1 MFEAVIAFS
10 GGLLLA
16 ALAAIALIRVLI
28 ASTGPLIYRHL
39 PVPRTGINSYDYRF
53 ATPFSNINASMFQLI
68 SRTCVADKD
77 FIEMGQA
84 DHGDSLLEVSLPSL
98 PSSYRRFLPR
108 RHERMFHRTSASL
121 HPEVCLFQT
130 GRIRTRPEG
139 NTGWGLIPSSAAV
152 NMYLRL

>member
-28 ASTGPLIYRHL
+28 ASTGPLIYRPL
-39 PVPRTGINSYDYRF
+39 TVPRIGINFYDYRF

-68 SRTCVADKD
+68 IRTCVADKD

-84 DHGDSLLEVSLPSL
+84 DHGDSLLEAFHTF
-98 PSSYRRFLPR
+98 SSF
-108 RHERMFHRTSASL
+108 
-121 HPEVCLFQT
+121 
-130 GRIRTRPEG
+130 
-139 NTGWGLIPSSAAV
+139 LIPAV
-152 NMYLRL
+152 FAQTARKDVP